1 MNKDILLLILV
12 IIFLILIYFVLI
24 IDSIYLQTKNKIEKI
39 NNVSKTNKVIVVLGA
54 KVKSDGTPTDILRD
68 RLDTAMEL
76 LRKEKGASI
85 LLTGDG
91 QGINNETKVMKNYIL
106 SKNKLYENL
115 LTIDSYGFNTL
126 ESIKRIKKFFNIND
140 IIIVTNKFH
149 LPRSLYIAEKMGI
162 TAIGVSSDKGEYD
175 NIDYY
180 EFRELIA
187 LIKDK
192 MKMF

>member
-39 NNVSKTNKVIVVLGA
+39 NNVAKTNKVIVVLGA

-76 LRKEKGASI
+76 LRKGKGSKI
-85 LLTGDG
+85 LLTGYG
-91 QGINNETKVMKNYIL
+91 QGINNETKVMKNYII

-115 LTIDSYGFNTL
+115 LTIDSYGFNTF
-126 ESIKRIKKFFNIND
+126 ESIKRVKKVFNIND
-140 IIIVTNKFH
+140 VIIVTNKFH
-149 LPRSLYIAEKMGI
+149 LPRSLYIAKKMGI
-162 TAIGVSSDKGEYD
+162 TAIGVPSDKGEYD